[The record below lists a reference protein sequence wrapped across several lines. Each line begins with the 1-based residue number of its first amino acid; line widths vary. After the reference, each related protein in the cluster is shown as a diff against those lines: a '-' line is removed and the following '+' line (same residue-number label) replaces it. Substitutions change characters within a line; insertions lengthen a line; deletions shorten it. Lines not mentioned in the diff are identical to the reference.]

1 MAIATFDL
9 LKAAEEHRHQAD
21 KLRWEGTFA
30 DYLEIVKQ
38 NPRVAG
44 LAHAR
49 VYDMIMAAGAEDLDN
64 NGVKDLSVLRPG
76 DLRPGPHAQP
86 SGRGISQSGQPP
98 PRTFASAS

>member
-30 DYLEIVKQ
+30 EYLEIVKQ

-64 NGVKDLSVLRPG
+64 NGVKDYLFFDQEIFGL
-76 DLRPGPHAQP
+76 D
-86 SGRGISQSGQPP
+86 
-98 PRTFASAS
+98 RTLNHLV